1 MSDLELRLRDS
12 LKENKIK
19 EMPFEELSRGVTR
32 LIGETFALTGFHTY
46 SGNDIGILSAKLAAD
61 LRESHAFL
69 TFGEV
74 SICFELG
81 AKGQYGDFQGI
92 NIRTF
97 TRWLRAYQT
106 SDLRYR
112 AVVEREQ
119 ARERLALPEVSEAYK
134 DERERAFLRRVFQ
147 QYKAG
152 YPLERLYPSYVYQA
166 LQRRGAIR
174 DTPADKRRA
183 MSLFACW
190 KPANGL
196 PISEDTRQAIIK
208 QRAMAWLLKR
218 YFDGLIKKQIDN

>member
-1 MSDLELRLRDS
+1 MRDS
-12 LKENKIK
+12 LKENTIK
-19 EMPFEELSRGVTR
+19 EMPSEELSRGVTR

-134 DERERAFLRRVFQ
+134 DERERAFLLRVFQ
-147 QYKAG
+147 QY
-152 YPLERLYPSYVYQA
+152 RVYQA

-174 DTPADKRRA
+174 DTPADKRHA

-190 KPANGL
+190 KPSSGL

>member
-1 MSDLELRLRDS
+1 MEAERITDIPLESLSLRLSS
-12 LKENKIK
+12 LI
-19 EMPFEELSRGVTR
+19 M
-32 LIGETFALTGFHTY
+32 ETYVLMGYQTY
-46 SGNDIGILSAKLAAD
+46 NDKDVAVLSAKLAAD

-106 SDLRYR
+106 SELRYR

-134 DERERAFLRRVFQ
+134 DERERAFLLRVFQ
-147 QYKAG
+147 QYRAG

-174 DTPADKRRA
+174 DTPADKRHA

-190 KPANGL
+190 KPSNHL
-196 PISEDTRQAIIK
+196 PIDEDTRQAIIK

>member
-1 MSDLELRLRDS
+1 MEAERITDIPLESLSLRLSS
-12 LKENKIK
+12 LI
-19 EMPFEELSRGVTR
+19 M
-32 LIGETFALTGFHTY
+32 ETYVLMGYQTY
-46 SGNDIGILSAKLAAD
+46 NDKDVAVLSAKLAAD

-134 DERERAFLRRVFQ
+134 DERERAFLLRVFQ
-147 QYKAG
+147 QYRAG

-174 DTPADKRRA
+174 DTPADKRHA

-190 KPANGL
+190 KPSSGL